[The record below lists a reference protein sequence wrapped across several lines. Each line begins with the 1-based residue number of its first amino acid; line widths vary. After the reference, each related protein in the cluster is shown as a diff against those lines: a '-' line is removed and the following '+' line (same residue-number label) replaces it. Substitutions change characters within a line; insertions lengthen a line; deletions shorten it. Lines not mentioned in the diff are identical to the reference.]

1 MLHIKFDNVQIHKIY
16 LDNTSNYNTSI
27 RIYID
32 GELVKGWIDKHT
44 IKDIELIKTAIS
56 YLEEKDTPSELDLL
70 LTDS

>member
-1 MLHIKFDNVQIHKIY
+1 MLHIKFDNVQIHKI
-16 LDNTSNYNTSI
+16 NYNTSI

>member
-32 GELVKGWIDKHT
+32 GEFVKGWIDKHT

-56 YLEEKDTPSELDLL
+56 YLEEKDTRSELDLL